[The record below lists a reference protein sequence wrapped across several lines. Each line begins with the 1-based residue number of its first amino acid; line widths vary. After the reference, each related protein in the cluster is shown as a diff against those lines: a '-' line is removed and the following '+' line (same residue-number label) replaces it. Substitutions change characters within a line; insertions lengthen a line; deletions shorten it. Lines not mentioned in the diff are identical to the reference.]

1 MKRRAGARSAPR
13 LDEMKMK
20 YPVVMRLFHWAMA
33 LIIIGLIW
41 AGITMVA
48 LPDSDPVKFGVFFP
62 WHKSFGMLILF
73 LVVARLVIRS
83 RSALPPLPSALS
95 RFESRT
101 ATVMHVALYVLMVI
115 VPLSGYAMSSV
126 YTQSD
131 GVNFFGTYIP
141 EWIPKDD
148 AWFQPLFDLH
158 RALAFT
164 LLGLLV
170 IHIAGALKHRFVDRD
185 PQKDGLSR
193 MF

>member
-1 MKRRAGARSAPR
+1 
-13 LDEMKMK
+13 MKMK

-41 AGITMVA
+41 AGITMVS
-48 LPDSDPVKFGVFFP
+48 LPDNNPVKFGVFFP

-73 LVVARLVIRS
+73 MVVARLVIRS
-83 RSALPPLPSALS
+83 RSAVPPLSSTLS
-95 RFESRT
+95 RFESRAAT
-101 ATVMHVALYVLMVI
+101 AMHVALYVLMII
-115 VPLSGYAMSSV
+115 VPVSGYSMSSV

-131 GVNFFGTYIP
+131 GVNFFGTFIP
-141 EWIPKDD
+141 EWIPKND

-158 RALAFT
+158 RMLAFT

-170 IHIAGALKHRFVDRD
+170 IHVAGALKHRFVDRS
-185 PQKDGLSR
+185 PEKDGLSR

>member
-1 MKRRAGARSAPR
+1 MSQSATTR
-13 LDEMKMK
+13 NELCLHGVKMK
-20 YPVVMRLFHWAMA
+20 YPVIMRLLHWAMA

-48 LPDSDPVKFGVFFP
+48 LPDKNPVKYGVFFP
-62 WHKSFGMLILF
+62 WHKSFGMLVLF

-83 RSALPPLPSALS
+83 RSVVPPLPRALS
-95 RFESRT
+95 RFESRA
-101 ATVMHVALYVLMVI
+101 ATMVHGALYALMII

-131 GVNFFGTYIP
+131 GVYFFGTFIP

-170 IHIAGALKHRFVDRD
+170 IHVVGALKHRFVDRN
-185 PQKDGLSR
+185 PEKDGLSR
-193 MF
+193 MV

>member
-1 MKRRAGARSAPR
+1 
-13 LDEMKMK
+13 MK
-20 YPVVMRLFHWAMA
+20 YPIVMRLLHWAMA
-33 LIIIGLIW
+33 LIILGLIW

-48 LPDSDPVKFGVFFP
+48 LPDANPVKFGVFFP

-73 LVVARLVIRS
+73 LVAARLIVRS
-83 RSALPPLPSALS
+83 RSLVPPLPPSLS
-95 RFESRT
+95 RFEART
-101 ATVMHVALYVLMVI
+101 ASVMHIALYVLMII

-131 GVNFFGTYIP
+131 GVNFFGTMIP

-158 RALAFT
+158 KALAFT

-170 IHIAGALKHRFVDRD
+170 IHVAGALKHRFVDRN
-185 PQKDGLSR
+185 PEKDALSR
-193 MF
+193 ML

>member
-1 MKRRAGARSAPR
+1 MSQSATTSNG
-13 LDEMKMK
+13 LGLHGVKMK
-20 YPVVMRLFHWAMA
+20 YPVIMRLLHWAMA

-48 LPDSDPVKFGVFFP
+48 LPDKNPVKYGVFFP

-83 RSALPPLPSALS
+83 RAAVPPLPSALS
-95 RFESRT
+95 RFESRA
-101 ATVMHVALYVLMVI
+101 ATVMHGALYVLMII

-131 GVNFFGTYIP
+131 GVNFFGTLIP

-148 AWFQPLFDLH
+148 AWFRPLFDLH

-170 IHIAGALKHRFVDRD
+170 IHVAGALKHRFVDRN
-185 PQKDGLSR
+185 PEKDGLSR
-193 MF
+193 MV